1 MKVKHQPA
9 SAPLPTLTMPKLE
22 FKKPEVPTLQSVM
35 QQLTPRSSFDASTF
49 KAERA
54 ERMKHQPA
62 LNPQRLAVKS
72 DAPTFKPNQLQA
84 ASTKKPGEVPLMLRA
99 PVQEAPKLK
108 VFTSFAD
115 AMRELA
121 PVKKLLE
128 KDAAAKKDE
137 LSTTL
142 LANVGSTKT
151 MSTEQ
156 KYAAYAELVKASGGT
171 FDASPEARNIVA
183 IRKPDLVTA
192 GTMSNRKGFEGHVGV
207 YDDAMAVVW
216 KDKAGAMHV
225 EEFIANTDPAE
236 QFSKID
242 GADVNKDGVRD
253 TGRLPQ
259 GFYEFGVSTRTHGK
273 NHEVDNCF
281 RPTKFVEVDRDM
293 NHDGAFN
300 DNTRTSAKN
309 SILIHNGGGNV
320 GTGSAGCQ
328 TVKSSDWE
336 RFWNAASGG
345 SNSTKLGYTLSQI
358 GEARLAAS

>member
-9 SAPLPTLTMPKLE
+9 PLLTLPKLE
-22 FKKPEVPTLQSVM
+22 FKKPELPTLDSM
-35 QQLTPRSSFDASTF
+35 IKQLKPIAGFDASTF

-54 ERMKHQPA
+54 ERMKQQAA
-62 LNPQRLAVKS
+62 LNPPQVAVKS

-84 ASTKKPGEVPLMLRA
+84 ASTRKPAEVPLMLRA
-99 PVQEAPKLK
+99 PMQEAPKMKLYSS
-108 VFTSFAD
+108 FTD
-115 AMRELA
+115 MMRDLA
-121 PVKKLLE
+121 PIKKLLE
-128 KDAAAKKDE
+128 KDALAKKDA
-137 LSTTL
+137 LSTKL
-142 LANVGSTKT
+142 LENVCSTKT

-171 FDASPEARNIVA
+171 FDSSPEARNIVA

-192 GTMSNRKGFEGHVGV
+192 GSVSNKKGAEGHVGV

-216 KDKAGAMHV
+216 KDKAGKMHV

-236 QFSKID
+236 QYAKKD
-242 GADVNKDGVRD
+242 GADVNHDGVRD

-259 GFYEFGVSTRTHGK
+259 GFYEYGISTRTHGK
-273 NHEVDNCF
+273 DNVVDNCF

-309 SILIHNGGGNV
+309 SILIHDGGGNN

-328 TVKSSDWE
+328 TVKSADWE

-345 SNSTKLGYTLSQI
+345 SNSTKIGYTLSQV
-358 GEARLAAS
+358 GEARLAGN